1 VYFFLA
7 GDLTGSCRSGD
18 SELTISKP
26 FLINSAYTPQRMV
39 VKYQCGELLCWVA
52 DPTLIEEYY
61 YRTASEAASRFAS
74 T

>member
-1 VYFFLA
+1 
-7 GDLTGSCRSGD
+7 
-18 SELTISKP
+18 LTISKP
-26 FLINSAYTPQRMV
+26 FFINSAYTPQRMV

-61 YRTASEAASRFAS
+61 YRTASEAVSRFAS